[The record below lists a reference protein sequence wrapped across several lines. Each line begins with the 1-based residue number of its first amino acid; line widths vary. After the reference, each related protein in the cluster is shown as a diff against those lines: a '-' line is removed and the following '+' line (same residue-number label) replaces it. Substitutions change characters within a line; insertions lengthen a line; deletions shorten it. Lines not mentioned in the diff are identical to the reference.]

1 MSEDNKTVKA
11 NNASQAKTNQ
21 IWAKY
26 MAFCGKVY
34 DFFAMIC
41 RGQRKHTQETLKVS
55 QKRGTWIV
63 TAFIVLAGIGA
74 FTDDEEETTAD
85 ASATSEVVS
94 DDNDSDSNSGKNATT
109 KQKPRQSIGK
119 PKTFTKVHRGVM
131 GIFDLDAE
139 PGIAQSC
146 DKFLGSLKILS
157 VDDDGVIVI
166 RNEKVA
172 FIKTSRSGYVDGD
185 YVRSGA
191 YVRKGTY
198 RYTSADGARR
208 TIPAFEEITNARE
221 LEIFNALLDLEKAKE
236 EAEKSQSEN
245 Q

>member
-1 MSEDNKTVKA
+1 MCRSVGSCSHWGLSPFSPSSASE
-11 NNASQAKTNQ
+11 
-21 IWAKY
+21 I
-26 MAFCGKVY
+26 
-34 DFFAMIC
+34 
-41 RGQRKHTQETLKVS
+41 
-55 QKRGTWIV
+55 
-63 TAFIVLAGIGA
+63 
-74 FTDDEEETTAD
+74 
-85 ASATSEVVS
+85 VS
-94 DDNDSDSNSGKNATT
+94 DNNDSDSNSGKNPTT

-119 PKTFTKVHRGVM
+119 PKTFTKVHRGFH
-131 GIFDLDAE
+131 GLFDLGVD

-146 DKFLGSLKILS
+146 NDFLGRLKILS

-172 FIKTSRSGYVDGD
+172 FMKTSRAGYVDGD

-236 EAEKSQSEN
+236 EAEKSQREN

>member
-1 MSEDNKTVKA
+1 MTEEDKA
-11 NNASQAKTNQ
+11 KIGNATETGKSKAKA

-26 MAFCGKVY
+26 MVFCGKIY

-41 RGQRKHTQETLKVS
+41 RGQRKHTLETLKIS

-63 TAFIVLAGIGA
+63 TAFIALAVLGA
-74 FTDDEEETTAD
+74 FMDDEEEMTAD
-85 ASATSEVVS
+85 TSTASEIAS
-94 DDNDSDSNSGKNATT
+94 DNNDSDSNSGKNTTT

-119 PKTFTKVHRGVM
+119 PKTFTKVHRGFH
-131 GIFDLDAE
+131 GLFDLGVD

-146 DKFLGSLKILS
+146 NDFLGRLKILS

-166 RNEKVA
+166 SNDKVA
-172 FIKTSRSGYVDGD
+172 FMKTSRSGYVDGD

-208 TIPAFEEITNARE
+208 TIPAFEEITNARD
-221 LEIFNALLDLEKAKE
+221 LEIFNALLE
-236 EAEKSQSEN
+236 EVKKSQEEK